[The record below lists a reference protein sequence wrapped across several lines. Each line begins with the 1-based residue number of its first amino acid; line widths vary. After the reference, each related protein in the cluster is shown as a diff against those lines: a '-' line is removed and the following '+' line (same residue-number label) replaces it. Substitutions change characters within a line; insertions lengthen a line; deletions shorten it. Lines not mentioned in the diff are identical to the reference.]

1 MSDGMEEIID
11 DFITEA
17 EESLDKIDPLFV
29 ELEEK
34 GYDSELMNGIFR
46 SVHTIKGA
54 AGFLGFQ
61 DIVDVSHKTESLL
74 KKLRDGD
81 LSVSSSLITLIL
93 KSVDML
99 KALLQIIKTKGAR
112 PEDMDSLLGEL
123 DSTLVAATSET
134 ASVEPPAAE
143 PTMQEAVDLAVS
155 ETAREWPEDN
165 IRLSDEVPA
174 PPLQEAP
181 VTEPAADETAPV
193 DKHDKAADIHE
204 EASMAEAVSM
214 AIDSVLAVD
223 DGASVEKTSV
233 ATPVKAEAKV
243 PDVAAPASDRPETQK
258 RAQAQP
264 TKNVI
269 QTLRVDVDRID
280 KVMNLTGEI
289 VLVRNRLL
297 NIAGYLDQKYAG
309 DDHVD
314 GLQESVSFLDL
325 ITADL
330 QLGVMK
336 MRMQP
341 IKKVFGKFP
350 RLVRDI
356 SQNLGKDVHLS
367 ISGEDTEVDRT
378 VIERIGDPLVHIIRN
393 AIDHGIESIAERQ
406 KKGKSTKGLVEIS
419 AYQQGSQIVIEV
431 SDDGRGINVPAIK
444 AKALQNGLISE
455 EDAQRMTDKEAI
467 NLIFTAGFTTVEVAS
482 ELSGRGVGM
491 DVVKTNI
498 AKLNGYVDIMTTED
512 VGTTLRISIPLTLA
526 IIQALMIRTGGVQY
540 AIPLGVI
547 EETIKITQDD
557 IDNVTGQPVLKIR
570 DRVFTMAELTDVL
583 NTPRPEHELADRYV
597 LVIAVGDRHFCIAV
611 DELLG
616 QEEVVIK
623 AIDGIDTDTTG
634 ILGATI
640 TGEGKIVLILDPSG
654 MSRVVAGFKS
664 V

>member
-99 KALLQIIKTKGAR
+99 KALLQIIKSKGER
-112 PEDMDSLLGEL
+112 PADMDSLLGEL
-123 DSTLVAATSET
+123 DSTLVAATADA
-134 ASVEPPAAE
+134 ASGEPPAAE

-174 PPLQEAP
+174 PPLEEAP
-181 VTEPAADETAPV
+181 ETEPVAGETAPQ
-193 DKHDKAADIHE
+193 DNAAEIHE

-223 DGASVEKTSV
+223 DGAAVEKTSV
-233 ATPVKAEAKV
+233 ATPVKAAAKV
-243 PDVAAPASDRPETQK
+243 PEVAAPASDKPEIQK

-264 TKNVI
+264 TKSVM

-406 KKGKSTKGLVEIS
+406 SKGKPTKGVVEIS

-431 SDDGRGINVPAIK
+431 SDDGRGINVPAIR

-455 EDAQRMTDKEAI
+455 EEAQRMTDKEAI

-583 NTPRPEHELADRYV
+583 NTPRPEHELGDRYV